1 MARGARHGGRRDDCI
16 TYERLECG
24 INEDAIAAVM
34 TTSISTSPLH
44 SGVSGCDKNVRA
56 TGPRR
61 RNVIPSGQQPTE
73 RRGELGRASELR
85 DGGGRKR
92 RIFLGSGGSLSHV
105 SKTALRLSD
114 SQQAR

>member
-1 MARGARHGGRRDDCI
+1 MERDKTGDDDCI
-16 TYERLECG
+16 TYERRECG

-73 RRGELGRASELR
+73 RRTRESE
-85 DGGGRKR
+85 
-92 RIFLGSGGSLSHV
+92 
-105 SKTALRLSD
+105 
-114 SQQAR
+114 

>member
-1 MARGARHGGRRDDCI
+1 MARDKTGDRDDDRI

-61 RNVIPSGQQPTE
+61 RNVIPSGQQPTAAE
-73 RRGELGRASELR
+73 RKTRESE
-85 DGGGRKR
+85 
-92 RIFLGSGGSLSHV
+92 
-105 SKTALRLSD
+105 
-114 SQQAR
+114 

>member
-1 MARGARHGGRRDDCI
+1 MARGETGDRDDDCI

-61 RNVIPSGQQPTE
+61 RNVIPSGQQPIDREENSGERVSLGTE
-73 RRGELGRASELR
+73 EGGKGEYSS
-85 DGGGRKR
+85 
-92 RIFLGSGGSLSHV
+92 LGSGGSSSHV